1 MTERSAL
8 LIPIVALQAC
18 AAPAA
23 LRTVSE
29 TRPPVETAAPVPS
42 NEPLADAPDDVEIE
56 QRIEEDSAALRQ
68 VRDAEVRAEE
78 SAPATGRE
86 EGIPELPEI
95 EHDLRGLQAKYDI
108 PIDVNEPVVTYIRF
122 FQSPEIRP
130 HFVRWLARSHR
141 YAPRFREILREEGL
155 PEDSVYLAMV
165 ESGFA
170 NLATSRARAVGA
182 WQFIAST
189 GKQFG
194 LRQDFWVDER
204 RDPEK
209 AARAAARFLMELY
222 REHGDWRLAWA
233 AYNAGP
239 GRISRARKLGYSGF
253 WAMAR
258 AKRVLPAETRAYV
271 PKIMAAAIVAKH
283 AEAFGFGDGEV
294 EPERW
299 VSYHEVVVPRSTELS
314 FVAEA
319 ARVDVDVLLDLNPE
333 LRRTCTPPRPYPV
346 KIPRDNAQVFA
357 GSWPRIA
364 ERAART
370 AVARH
375 QVRRGETLAAIAR
388 AYDVQPAVVTTLNK
402 LRSRRLRAGTVLVIP
417 IGSVPRREAEAVAR
431 RTVLSNGDVRV
442 RLGDSLWAIARRHG
456 VTVRELAR
464 WNGIRDP
471 ERDALRAGRVVAVTP
486 RAASPAVRI
495 GRAPSADHAKRRP
508 TAVASTVRKVRVQ
521 PGDSLWSLARRFGVT
536 IRDLADWNGIPRPH
550 RHTLH
555 AGRILVVR
563 QRHGS

>member
-1 MTERSAL
+1 MTERSAF

-18 AAPAA
+18 AAPGS
-23 LRTVSE
+23 LRTSAA
-29 TRPPVETAAPVPS
+29 RPPVEIAAPVPQS
-42 NEPLADAPDDVEIE
+42 DPLADAPDDVEIE
-56 QRIEEDSAALRQ
+56 QRVEEDSAPLRQ
-68 VRDAEVRAEE
+68 VHDAEVRRRAEE
-78 SAPATGRE
+78 PASANDSEQGTPV
-86 EGIPELPEI
+86 LPKL
-95 EHDLRGLQAKYDI
+95 EHDLRRLQAGYDI
-108 PIDVNEPVVTYIRF
+108 PIDVNEAVVRYIRL
-122 FQSPEIRP
+122 FQSPEVRP

-155 PEDSVYLAMV
+155 PEDTVYLAMV

-182 WQFIAST
+182 WQFIAAT
-189 GKQFG
+189 GKRFG

-209 AARAAARFLMELY
+209 AARAAARFLKELY
-222 REHGDWRLAWA
+222 LQHRDWRLAWA

-239 GRISRARKLGYSGF
+239 GKVSRARKLGYSGF
-253 WAMAR
+253 WEMAR

-271 PKIMAAAIVAKH
+271 PKIMAAAIIAKH
-283 AEAFGFGDGEV
+283 PEAFGFEGGEV

-299 VSYHEVVVPRSTELS
+299 VDYHEVVVPRTTELS

-319 ARVDVDVLLDLNPE
+319 ARVHVDVLLDLNPE
-333 LRRTCTPPRPYPV
+333 LRRTCTPPRPYRV
-346 KIPRDNAQVFA
+346 KIPRDHAQVFA
-357 GSWPRIA
+357 ASWPRIA
-364 ERAART
+364 ERAAST

-388 AYDVQPAVVTTLNK
+388 AYGVQPAAVTALNK

-417 IGSVPRREAEAVAR
+417 LGSVPRREAEALAVRSVPAD
-431 RTVLSNGDVRV
+431 GKVRV
-442 RLGDSLWAIARRHG
+442 RRGDSLWSIARRHG

-471 ERDALRAGRVVAVTP
+471 ERDALRAGRVLTVAP
-486 RAASPAVRI
+486 RAAAAARI
-495 GRAPSADHAKRRP
+495 GRAPTADHVKRRP
-508 TAVASTVRKVRVQ
+508 TAAASSSRKVRVQ

-536 IRDLADWNGIPRPH
+536 IRDLAEWNGIRRPH